1 MNISQKWMQKYELLK
16 EYKEEYG
23 NIDVPKSYQKDGI
36 KLGIWLC
43 TQRQAYKDH
52 GSSRITQDQIQLL
65 EELGMKWQIN
75 NKFSWSYYYQLLKE
89 YKEEYG
95 NIDVPQSYQ
104 KDGIKLGY
112 WLWNQKQLYKGK
124 RKGKISEDQI
134 QLLEELGINWQIR
147 NVIWEDYYELLKQ
160 YQEEHGN
167 IDVPIDYQ
175 INQIN
180 LGMWLSRQKHAYK
193 EQETGRITQ
202 DQIQLLEELGINW
215 QIHNT
220 TWKDYYEL
228 LKQYQEEHGNIDV
241 PFSYE
246 KNGIKL
252 GKWLSDQR
260 QLYKGKRK
268 GKISEDQIQL
278 LEELGIKWK
287 IRTTTW
293 KDYYEL
299 LKQYQEEHGNI
310 DVPFSYEKNGIKLG
324 IWLVNQRQAYIRQ
337 GTCIITQDQIQLLEE
352 LGIKWK
358 IRTTTWKDYY
368 ELLKQYQEEHGNID
382 VPCSYEKNGIKL
394 GKWLAA
400 RRYAYIGK
408 GTARITQDQIRLLN
422 ELNMDWN
429 IKDTKFLQKAID
441 NQIQEK
447 YQQVLL
453 ERVNHIIEDLVNEG
467 INDIDAT
474 NQKEIEKVMVKRIWR

>member
-167 IDVPIDYQ
+167 IDVP
-175 INQIN
+175 
-180 LGMWLSRQKHAYK
+180 
-193 EQETGRITQ
+193 
-202 DQIQLLEELGINW
+202 
-215 QIHNT
+215 
-220 TWKDYYEL
+220 
-228 LKQYQEEHGNIDV
+228 
-241 PFSYE
+241 FSYE

-252 GKWLSDQR
+252 GIWLVNQR
-260 QLYKGKRK
+260 QAYIRQGTC
-268 GKISEDQIQL
+268 IITQDQIQL